1 MSMSRR
7 RRLRRS
13 RAGGERTGSVQ
24 THPPRN
30 LVHPPCRAPP
40 TAQSAPAPS
49 VPLRTIPAA
58 VTCRRRSTPAAS
70 RRSCSPRLE
79 LLAHLPRAGDVV
91 KGHADAL
98 HLAADQRADRAG
110 AVAARGP
117 SWLVLQC
124 SGVRFLDGA
133 VVGERP
139 SLAGAMQCHAFM
151 AAADS
156 GERRLAVASQW
167 QSQSN
172 KNNPSANQRSWGPNV
187 KCLGKN
193 HSF

>member
-1 MSMSRR
+1 MEVETTGTHRRQSTPTSSRR
-7 RRLRRS
+7 
-13 RAGGERTGSVQ
+13 
-24 THPPRN
+24 
-30 LVHPPCRAPP
+30 
-40 TAQSAPAPS
+40 
-49 VPLRTIPAA
+49 
-58 VTCRRRSTPAAS
+58 TCP
-70 RRSCSPRLE
+70 PRLE
-79 LLAHLPRAGDVV
+79 LPRAGDVV
-91 KGHADAL
+91 EGHANAL

-156 GERRLAVASQW
+156 GERRLAVASGDAIKQ
-167 QSQSN
+167 
-172 KNNPSANQRSWGPNV
+172 K
-187 KCLGKN
+187 
-193 HSF
+193 